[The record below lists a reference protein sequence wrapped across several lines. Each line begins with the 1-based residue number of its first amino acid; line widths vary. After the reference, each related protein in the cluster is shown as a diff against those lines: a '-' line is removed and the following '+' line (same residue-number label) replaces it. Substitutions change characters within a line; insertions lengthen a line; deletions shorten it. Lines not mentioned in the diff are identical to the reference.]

1 MTNQTKLIS
10 LLEMIDA
17 KIEHIEDITADNREV
32 IIRLVKQSNQ
42 IVQFLKQI
50 EIEDVTDEFEN
61 ISAPPLSKSEE
72 IRSNR
77 MQHIKELVDDF
88 MDKAKGLRDFE
99 EELKKHKDE
108 LTPGTIGES

>member
-1 MTNQTKLIS
+1 MLFFEVFFFFLIFFYFQGELS
-10 LLEMIDA
+10 ENSDALIDIF
-17 KIEHIEDITADNREV
+17 KPLDGKDIE
-32 IIRLVKQSNQ
+32 
-42 IVQFLKQI
+42 

-61 ISAPPLSKSEE
+61 ISAPSLSKSEE

-99 EELKKHKDE
+99 KELEKHKDE